1 MDPLIISGND
11 HSAHR
16 LTRGGAIKDME
27 NQRLT
32 REIRQRLTRES
43 GARKA
48 RGDDGSNA

>member
-16 LTRGGAIKDME
+16 LALRSAIKDMQ
-27 NQRLT
+27 NQRLAC
-32 REIRQRLTRES
+32 EVRQRLARES

-48 RGDDGSNA
+48 GGDDGSNA